1 MVIVDAR
8 GWVNNPRVPVS
19 RMTSLMSR
27 TAAGLTTGLHRRRA
41 RDRTTFGTL
50 LSRGGVP
57 LRTAQAAMR
66 HSTPV
71 LTANTYTDPKLL
83 DVAGALDALPSL
95 PLDQSPGDTSER
107 ARAVATGTYGDG
119 AVALA
124 VALPGDKPSK
134 TMVSTDK
141 TEAEPPNSLGIAR
154 LDVSSGNVS
163 GRETMTSPVQAS
175 SEWRR
180 AGSNRQPPGCKPG
193 VRTARKV
200 FPHNG

>member
-1 MVIVDAR
+1 
-8 GWVNNPRVPVS
+8 
-19 RMTSLMSR
+19 
-27 TAAGLTTGLHRRRA
+27 
-41 RDRTTFGTL
+41 
-50 LSRGGVP
+50 

-83 DVAGALDALPSL
+83 DVARALDALPSL
-95 PLDQSPGDTSER
+95 PLDQRPGDTSER

-119 AVALA
+119 AVALP

-163 GRETMTSPVQAS
+163 GRETMTSPVQA
-175 SEWRR
+175 WFKTPGIRVTVL
-180 AGSNRQPPGCKPG
+180 ALLTAVGSCSGFCQSRSGG
-193 VRTARKV
+193 IS
-200 FPHNG
+200 